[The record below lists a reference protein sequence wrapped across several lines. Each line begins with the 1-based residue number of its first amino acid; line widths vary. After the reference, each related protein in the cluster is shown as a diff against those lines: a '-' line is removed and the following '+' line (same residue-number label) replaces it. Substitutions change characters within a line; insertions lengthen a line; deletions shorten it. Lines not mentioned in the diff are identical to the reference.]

1 MVLIRL
7 AILYLKILIKKCDFY
22 IKLWFS
28 NINELV
34 ILKKRSKNEKG
45 SYLSSTCFCAF
56 SADEQKYRFVV
67 GGSIGSQTTWFKNAD
82 TNVKWSNM
90 GETLYNKKGGLSG
103 RGAVGLQIN
112 TSQKLFTRILAEV
125 AESNLL
131 DSSSKPSYR
140 SYGITWEEGYRFTP
154 RFYTFGGPGV
164 HYAELKLNDESTKGF
179 GVNVNLG
186 LGFVLSDSVSLEVM
200 GRGSFPLSDKFK
212 ELGANNNEA
221 LPMQLSYLANIMIAF

>member
-1 MVLIRL
+1 MK
-7 AILYLKILIKKCDFY
+7 KILAFISLTFAFY
-22 IKLWFS
+22 
-28 NINELV
+28 
-34 ILKKRSKNEKG
+34 
-45 SYLSSTCFCAF
+45 AF
-56 SADEQKYRFVV
+56 GAEEQKYRFVV

-212 ELGANNNEA
+212 ELGANNNES

>member
-1 MVLIRL
+1 MKKFL
-7 AILYLKILIKKCDFY
+7 AFISLTFA
-22 IKLWFS
+22 
-28 NINELV
+28 
-34 ILKKRSKNEKG
+34 
-45 SYLSSTCFCAF
+45 FCAF
-56 SADEQKYRFVV
+56 GADEQKYRFIA

-90 GETLYNKKGGLSG
+90 GETLYNEKGGLSG

-112 TSQKLFTRILAEV
+112 TSQKLFTRILAEITH
-125 AESNLL
+125 SNLL
-131 DSSSKPSYR
+131 KSDSKPTYR

-164 HYAELKLNDESTKGF
+164 HYAQLKLNDESTKGF

-186 LGFVLSDSVSLEVM
+186 LGFVLSDFVSLEVM

-212 ELGANNNEA
+212 TPAKKCQVLR
-221 LPMQLSYLANIMIAF
+221 S

>member
-1 MVLIRL
+1 MK
-7 AILYLKILIKKCDFY
+7 KILAFITF
-22 IKLWFS
+22 IFA
-28 NINELV
+28 
-34 ILKKRSKNEKG
+34 
-45 SYLSSTCFCAF
+45 FCAF
-56 SADEQKYRFVV
+56 GAEEQKYRFIA

-125 AESNLL
+125 ADSNFLKS
-131 DSSSKPSYR
+131 DAKPSYR

-164 HYAELKLNDESTKGF
+164 HYAQLKLNDESTKGF

-186 LGFVLSDSVSLEVM
+186 LGFVLSDFVSLEVM

-212 ELGANNNEA
+212 ELGANNNES

>member
-1 MVLIRL
+1 MKKNL
-7 AILYLKILIKKCDFY
+7 AFIPFAFAL
-22 IKLWFS
+22 
-28 NINELV
+28 
-34 ILKKRSKNEKG
+34 
-45 SYLSSTCFCAF
+45 CAF
-56 SADEQKYRFVV
+56 GADEQKYRFIA

-90 GETLYNKKGGLSG
+90 GETLYNEKGGLSG

-112 TSQKLFTRILAEV
+112 TSQKLFTRILAEITH
-125 AESNLL
+125 SNLL
-131 DSSSKPSYR
+131 KSDSKPTYR

-164 HYAELKLNDESTKGF
+164 HYAQLKLNDESTKGF

-186 LGFVLSDSVSLEVM
+186 LGFVLSDFVSLEVM

-212 ELGANNNEA
+212 ELGANNNES
-221 LPMQLSYLANIMIAF
+221 LPMRIDYLANIMIAF

>member
-1 MVLIRL
+1 
-7 AILYLKILIKKCDFY
+7 
-22 IKLWFS
+22 
-28 NINELV
+28 
-34 ILKKRSKNEKG
+34 
-45 SYLSSTCFCAF
+45 
-56 SADEQKYRFVV
+56 
-67 GGSIGSQTTWFKNAD
+67 
-82 TNVKWSNM
+82 M

-164 HYAELKLNDESTKGF
+164 HYAQLKLID
-179 GVNVNLG
+179 VNLG

>member
-1 MVLIRL
+1 MKKNL
-7 AILYLKILIKKCDFY
+7 AFLTFIFAL
-22 IKLWFS
+22 
-28 NINELV
+28 
-34 ILKKRSKNEKG
+34 
-45 SYLSSTCFCAF
+45 CAF
-56 SADEQKYRFVV
+56 GAEEQKYRFVV

>member
-1 MVLIRL
+1 MK
-7 AILYLKILIKKCDFY
+7 KILAFISLIFA
-22 IKLWFS
+22 L
-28 NINELV
+28 
-34 ILKKRSKNEKG
+34 
-45 SYLSSTCFCAF
+45 CAF
-56 SADEQKYRFVV
+56 GADEQYRFIA

-90 GETLYNKKGGLSG
+90 GETLYNEKGGLSG

-112 TSQKLFTRILAEV
+112 TSQKLFTRILAEITH
-125 AESNLL
+125 SNLL
-131 DSSSKPSYR
+131 KSDSKPTYR

-164 HYAELKLNDESTKGF
+164 HYAQLKLNDESTKGF

-186 LGFVLSDSVSLEVM
+186 LGFVLSDFVSLEVM

-212 ELGANNNEA
+212 ELGANNNES
-221 LPMQLSYLANIMIAF
+221 LPMRIDYLANIMIAF

>member
-1 MVLIRL
+1 MKKFL
-7 AILYLKILIKKCDFY
+7 AFISLTFA
-22 IKLWFS
+22 
-28 NINELV
+28 
-34 ILKKRSKNEKG
+34 
-45 SYLSSTCFCAF
+45 FCAF
-56 SADEQKYRFVV
+56 GADEQKYRFIA

-90 GETLYNKKGGLSG
+90 GETLYNEKGGLSG

-112 TSQKLFTRILAEV
+112 TSQKLFTRILAEITH
-125 AESNLL
+125 SNLL
-131 DSSSKPSYR
+131 KSDSKPTYR

-164 HYAELKLNDESTKGF
+164 HYAQLKLNDESTKGF

-186 LGFVLSDSVSLEVM
+186 LGFVLSDFVSLEVM

-212 ELGANNNEA
+212 EIGANNNES
-221 LPMQLSYLANIMIAF
+221 LPMRIDYLANIMIAF

>member
-1 MVLIRL
+1 MKKVLIFLPL
-7 AILYLKILIKKCDFY
+7 AFAL
-22 IKLWFS
+22 
-28 NINELV
+28 
-34 ILKKRSKNEKG
+34 
-45 SYLSSTCFCAF
+45 CAF
-56 SADEQKYRFVV
+56 GADEQKYRFVA
-67 GGSIGSQTTWFKNAD
+67 GGSIGSQTSWFKDAD

-90 GETLYNKKGGLSG
+90 GETLHNVKGGVSG

-112 TSQKLFTRILAEV
+112 TSQKYFTRILAEI
-125 AESNLL
+125 AHSNLL
-131 DSSSKPSYR
+131 QSDSKPTYT

-154 RFYTFGGPGV
+154 RFYTFIGPGL
-164 HYAELKLNDESTKGF
+164 HYAELKLNDESAKGF

-186 LGFVLSDSVSLEVM
+186 FGFALNDFVSLELM

>member
-1 MVLIRL
+1 MVCKTDKLITTSQKGE
-7 AILYLKILIKKCDFY
+7 IMKKIL
-22 IKLWFS
+22 
-28 NINELV
+28 
-34 ILKKRSKNEKG
+34 
-45 SYLSSTCFCAF
+45 AF
-56 SADEQKYRFVV
+56 IPFAFALCVFGAEEQKYRFIV

-90 GETLYNKKGGLSG
+90 GETLYNEKGGLSG
-103 RGAVGLQIN
+103 RGALGLQIN

-125 AESNLL
+125 AESNIL

-164 HYAELKLNDESTKGF
+164 HYAQLKFNDESAKGF

-186 LGFVLSDSVSLEVM
+186 FGFVLSDFVSLEVM
-200 GRGSFPLSDKFK
+200 GRGSFPLNDKFK
-212 ELGANNNEA
+212 ELGVSNNEA
-221 LPMQLSYLANIMIAF
+221 LSMQLSYLANIMIAF